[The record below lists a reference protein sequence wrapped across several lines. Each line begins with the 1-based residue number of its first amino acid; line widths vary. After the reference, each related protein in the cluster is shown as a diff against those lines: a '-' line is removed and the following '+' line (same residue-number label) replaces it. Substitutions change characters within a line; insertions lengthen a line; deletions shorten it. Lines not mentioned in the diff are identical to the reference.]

1 LSRKD
6 QKARTRSTILQAARD
21 LFAARGYEA
30 ATMRELATRAGV
42 AVGTINL
49 HFADKTSLLA
59 AALDEDIEAAL
70 AGAEVPADAP
80 LERRL
85 EALIRPL
92 YAYYAERPELSRV
105 LVKESLLLAGEWGR
119 HFTEQLARFRGSIH
133 REVERGIARSE
144 LAAGADAQAIS
155 EALMAYYFFLLMDGL
170 RSEGFDTEG
179 QLARFRGLVRLH
191 TQPGESP

>member
-1 LSRKD
+1 MSRKD

-21 LFAARGYEA
+21 LFAERGYEA

-70 AGAEVPADAP
+70 AGAEVPADAS

-92 YAYYAERPELSRV
+92 YAYYAERPDLSRV
-105 LVKESLLLAGEWGR
+105 LVKESLLLAGVWGR
-119 HFTEQLARFRGSIH
+119 HFTEQLARGEPVAPCRLRYSLRRDSLSPH
-133 REVERGIARSE
+133 RFVPAPRRSACARQQSHS
-144 LAAGADAQAIS
+144 AQ
-155 EALMAYYFFLLMDGL
+155 
-170 RSEGFDTEG
+170 
-179 QLARFRGLVRLH
+179 
-191 TQPGESP
+191 